1 LSVHSF
7 RTYFKSMDNPTKGTE
22 NPTDSLTSNGVPSS
36 ASPPATAPVVPIALK
51 NEAQRHMLA
60 NAFKGSVH
68 HAISVDGRKPSILK
82 LTKRTDST
90 PTPDAGGA
98 EHSSTNNNID
108 GVTDNGNINEYMS
121 QQRTHVE
128 NPSFERKSSGFRNK
142 FLENVASQG
151 GGGVSS
157 SVSGLHSRLGG
168 MLNSVIMQQSDSAE
182 SFPTTDDMNSSTFIG
197 EEQERQYTNSLNAGD
212 DVPRPALAPAPAP
225 APALK
230 TQETALSHEQHL
242 QEVSRHPQPIA
253 FHAHT
258 QQSLSRADLLLRGE
272 TQWLAAH
279 PQAPRWRE
287 LQQRV
292 TDALSEEGRQQQ
304 ETEVDTADRFL
315 QSAVLDGAAHI
326 NNLLGGADNGKE
338 RLVVKLTFALLDEVL
353 DEQIALACAGVLHS
367 GQLAWGVLSKS
378 LAKSLANANSSL
390 GMEGSGSRCDCVCVC
405 VCLCG
410 ACVVTWVV

>member
-1 LSVHSF
+1 
-7 RTYFKSMDNPTKGTE
+7 MDNPTKGTE
-22 NPTDSLTSNGVPSS
+22 NPTDSLTSNGVPSL

-51 NEAQRHMLA
+51 NEAHRHMLA

-68 HAISVDGRKPSILK
+68 HAISVDGRKPSMLK

-90 PTPDAGGA
+90 PTPDAAGA
-98 EHSSTNNNID
+98 VHSSTNNNMD
-108 GVTDNGNINEYMS
+108 GVTDNGNINENMS
-121 QQRTHVE
+121 QQRTQVE
-128 NPSFERKSSGFRNK
+128 DPSFERKSSGFRNK

-168 MLNSVIMQQSDSAE
+168 MLNSVIMQQSDSTE
-182 SFPTTDDMNSSTFIG
+182 SFPTTDGMNSSTFIG

-212 DVPRPALAPAPAP
+212 DVSRPVPAPASAS
-225 APALK
+225 APVLAPVEGLK
-230 TQETALSHEQHL
+230 TQETALSHEQYL

-253 FHAHT
+253 FHPHS
-258 QQSLSRADLLLRGE
+258 QQSLGRADLLLRGE
-272 TQWLAAH
+272 TQWLAAY
-279 PQAPRWRE
+279 PQALRWRE

-315 QSAVLDGAAHI
+315 QSVVLDSAVHI

-353 DEQIALACAGVLHS
+353 DEQIALACTGVLHS
-367 GQLAWGVLSKS
+367 GQLAWAVLSKS

-405 VCLCG
+405 VCG
-410 ACVVTWVV
+410 AFAINWVV